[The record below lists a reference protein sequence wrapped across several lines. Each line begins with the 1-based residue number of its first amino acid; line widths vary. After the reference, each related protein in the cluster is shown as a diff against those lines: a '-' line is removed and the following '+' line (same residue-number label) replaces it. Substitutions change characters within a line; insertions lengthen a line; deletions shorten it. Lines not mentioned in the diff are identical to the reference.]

1 MVCKSIICK
10 SFPFSGNSII
20 AICTKTGEGGIIVI
34 LTTSLTEEDVY
45 TIFLILSV
53 LIIPFYWA
61 NPLVYL

>member
-34 LTTSLTEEDVY
+34 LTTSLTEEDV
-45 TIFLILSV
+45 
-53 LIIPFYWA
+53 P
-61 NPLVYL
+61 